1 MIIVHDAVIIISGQT
16 LRRGAGIIGTA
27 LGDFFGVTE
36 VSQRGNTADG
46 RIGWEQYTE
55 RRVEEVRQCVC
66 TLEVIIPMLKLSLMV
81 ALFDLICKCLNCCHI
96 IGCCI
101 DPE

>member
-1 MIIVHDAVIIISGQT
+1 MSRKKYILNTVYDVVIITSSGQT

-55 RRVEEVRQCVC
+55 RRVEEVRLSVCVC
-66 TLEVIIPMLKLSLMV
+66 TP
-81 ALFDLICKCLNCCHI
+81 
-96 IGCCI
+96 G
-101 DPE
+101 

>member
-1 MIIVHDAVIIISGQT
+1 MCGSLGQT
-16 LRRGAGIIGTA
+16 LRRGAGIIGTV

-55 RRVEEVRQCVC
+55 RRVEEVRSAYMQCI
-66 TLEVIIPMLKLSLMV
+66 TG
-81 ALFDLICKCLNCCHI
+81 DTCKGEI
-96 IGCCI
+96 FRSF
-101 DPE
+101 